1 MIPRAA
7 LDALVALAIL
17 GAAFGSGWLVK
28 GWRTDAALLASERAH
43 SAAVVARIERF
54 DIQAAA
60 TLTALQDQKA
70 GQTVIRKEVI
80 REVEKYRDRP
90 CFDDGALGMLNLS
103 GDGAD
108 PGGIDGGVPGDAAP
122 VH

>member
-1 MIPRAA
+1 VIPRAA
-7 LDALVALAIL
+7 LDALMVLAIL
-17 GAAFGSGWLVK
+17 AAAFASGWLVK
-28 GWRTDAALLASERAH
+28 GWRNDAALLAGERARA
-43 SAAVVARIERF
+43 AAVVALIERY

-90 CFDDGALGMLNLS
+90 CLDDSVIRLLNLS
-103 GDGAD
+103 ATGSAPDSL
-108 PGGIDGGVPGDAAP
+108 DGGVPTDAAGTP
-122 VH
+122 

>member
-28 GWRTDAALLASERAH
+28 GWKSDAEALEGERAH
-43 SAAVVARIERF
+43 TKAVVARIERF

>member
-28 GWRTDAALLASERAH
+28 GWKSDAEALEGERAH
-43 SAAVVARIERF
+43 TKAVVARIERF

-90 CFDDGALGMLNLS
+90 CFDPDLVRLLNLS
-103 GDGAD
+103 ATGSAPDS
-108 PGGIDGGVPGDAAP
+108 IDGGVPADAAGTP
-122 VH
+122 

>member
-28 GWRTDAALLASERAH
+28 GWKSDAEALEGERAH
-43 SAAVVARIERF
+43 TKAVVARIERF

-90 CFDDGALGMLNLS
+90 CFDARVIMLLNT
-103 GDGAD
+103 
-108 PGGIDGGVPGDAAP
+108 VAAGHQNGQ
-122 VH
+122 VQQSDRD

>member
-1 MIPRAA
+1 VIPRAA
-7 LDALVALAIL
+7 LDALMVLAII
-17 GAAFGSGWLVK
+17 GAAFASGWLVK

-90 CFDDGALGMLNLS
+90 CLDDSVIRLLNLS
-103 GDGAD
+103 ATGSAPDSL
-108 PGGIDGGVPGDAAP
+108 DGGVPTDAAGTP
-122 VH
+122 